1 MKRYQSRTLG
11 QRLNHPVV
19 KSLGLFVVALS
30 LGLTVFGPEGYS
42 AIASEVLPKFSLSA
56 EADGEKAVPRVHQ
69 FSMSVVG
76 GRSTTEALTKYK
88 IFETTLTDQ
97 DGEIKATLRLQA
109 TGQNQPIKEFESA
122 VSEAQFVALW
132 QQIRDLE
139 VAQLTDVSPYTENLD
154 EGPVRLVE
162 RNISS
167 ATYGFHF
174 KDGVYDY
181 PNSFEVYAPEHLEDS
196 RYQSLKMLSL
206 SFAQE
211 IFGGQLSE

>member
-1 MKRYQSRTLG
+1 MS
-11 QRLNHPVV
+11 HPVV
-19 KSLGLFVVALS
+19 KSLGLFSVALS

-56 EADGEKAVPRVHQ
+56 EADADKSVPRVHQ
-69 FSMSVVG
+69 FGMSVVG

-88 IFETTLTDQ
+88 IFETTLIDQ
-97 DGEIKATLRLQA
+97 DGQIKATLRLQA
-109 TGQNQPIKEFESA
+109 VGQNQPIKEFETT
-122 VSEAQFVALW
+122 VSEARFVALW

-139 VAQLTDVSPYTENLD
+139 TAQLTNISPYTENLE
-154 EGPVRLVE
+154 EGPIRIVE

-181 PNSFEVYAPEHLEDS
+181 PNSFEVYAPEHLEDD
-196 RYQSLKMLSL
+196 RYQNLKMLSL

-211 IFGGQLSE
+211 VFADQLAE